1 MLFSSA
7 QYWTG
12 TKNSL
17 WNDCTRLGLN
27 CVAKNMQNTSLPR
40 TILYFFFW
48 YVQNLKLRRWA
59 VTCTTSNGEGMVDM
73 YCFNEWFKGRVQVFN
88 FMVFICLSWIF
99 CSILIYMAC
108 LHTMQ
113 VDWKSIGMFSD
124 AELWNN
130 PFSGII
136 QCFLKVIHS
145 LSPKLWSADIS
156 TIGWIFRECVWYKC
170 QVFFTETLL
179 QRSWEWY
186 EQVWRFLNVDVIFS
200 QYLSSSQWV
209 QHNQKKCIFQ
219 RKGK

>member
-1 MLFSSA
+1 MLFSSG

-27 CVAKNMQNTSLPR
+27 YVAKNMQNTSLPR

-48 YVQNLKLRRWA
+48 YVQNFKLRRWA

-88 FMVFICLSWIF
+88 FMVFICLSWTF

-124 AELWNN
+124 AALWNN

-136 QCFLKVIHS
+136 QCFLKVIRS
-145 LSPKLWSADIS
+145 LSPKLWSEDIS
-156 TIGWIFRECVWYKC
+156 VQLDESLENVFDISAKSSLQKPCFRDCGSDTNKFEAFQMLMWY
-170 QVFFTETLL
+170 LA
-179 QRSWEWY
+179 
-186 EQVWRFLNVDVIFS
+186 NI
-200 QYLSSSQWV
+200 
-209 QHNQKKCIFQ
+209 
-219 RKGK
+219 